1 MGRAVARRCRLVL
14 GWKRKKAELGHALPE
29 SWSPSLLSS
38 TQEETSPPFLM
49 RGRAACRPGGAVAS
63 APGLAR
69 LGEPRASSEALPKSR
84 SSLREANDENSRE
97 QAGGR
102 LLGVQQRL
110 LDGKSIFPPF

>member
-1 MGRAVARRCRLVL
+1 M
-14 GWKRKKAELGHALPE
+14 
-29 SWSPSLLSS
+29 
-38 TQEETSPPFLM
+38 
-49 RGRAACRPGGAVAS
+49 AS

-69 LGEPRASSEALPKSR
+69 LGEPRASREALPKSL

-102 LLGVQQRL
+102 LLGVQRRL